1 MPRCRSVRYQ
11 VRRNLGIREARALR
25 FPNFDLFP
33 MIDLQTMPEAN
44 PTPSSP
50 YARIRRKKDSRPMYQ
65 VLKGDLELEIREGR
79 LKPGQ
84 LVPSESALIARY
96 QVSSTTA
103 RRCLD
108 ELEGEGLLERKR
120 GKGTYVSALAGM
132 LNKDRVAVVVKDLLS
147 LTHPFLATVVGTLE
161 LALERAG
168 AHVVIVRARFGE
180 DSADPAAHLLDLLE
194 HEGIEHAFILS
205 NMPLRMIEPLLE
217 RGIKCLG
224 VNTRY
229 QDDRIPHISM
239 NFGESVLRSLRELAL
254 RGHRSIAILTQEIP
268 MAEVGVLNSASLLA
282 KAYGEIRQEFSDL
295 PEIPNIH
302 QVKALENVEGTVRK
316 IVVENPDVTA
326 FLCWDELAGLE
337 ALRALSDLGIR
348 VPEKVSV
355 VGSRL
360 LSTSPIACLDTPL
373 AEVAKRSADAML
385 AWIQGTRPESQLI
398 SPEGFLPRETIGQ
411 AP

>member
-1 MPRCRSVRYQ
+1 MIALHTMSPADPTSLS
-11 VRRNLGIREARALR
+11 NPARV
-25 FPNFDLFP
+25 
-33 MIDLQTMPEAN
+33 
-44 PTPSSP
+44 
-50 YARIRRKKDSRPMYQ
+50 RRKKNRRPMYQ
-65 VLKGDLELEIREGR
+65 VLKGDLELDIREGR

-96 QVSSTTA
+96 HVSSTTA

-108 ELEGEGLLERKR
+108 ELESEGLLDRMR

-180 DSADPAAHLLDLLE
+180 ESDDPAAHLLDLLE
-194 HEGIEHAFILS
+194 HENIEHAFILS

-229 QDDRIPHISM
+229 RDARIPHISM
-239 NFGESVLRSLRELAL
+239 NFGESVSRSLRELIQ
-254 RGHRSIAILTQEIP
+254 RGHRRIAILTQEIP

-282 KAYGEIRQEFSDL
+282 QAYEEIRQEFPDL
-295 PEIPNIH
+295 PEAPDVH
-302 QVKALENVEGTVRK
+302 QVKTLENVAGTAREIAEK
-316 IVVENPDVTA
+316 NPDVTA

-337 ALRALSDLGIR
+337 VLRVLSDLGIR

-373 AEVAKRSADAML
+373 AEVAKLSADAML
-385 AWIQGTRPESQLI
+385 AWIKGTRPESRLI
-398 SPEGFLPRETIGQ
+398 SPRGFLPRETIAH